1 MMHTLKFDPW
11 TQQDQTSLV
20 RFVMLYQAFLGT
32 ADNPNRSRNIEETR
46 TSILVI
52 DALAKVSDVVN
63 TGQMNETR
71 ILKAEGGEVSLDEAA
86 FKLLQR
92 SVDAYV
98 GQVQFAM
105 AKSAMDMKDFVDAAA
120 ASK

>member
-1 MMHTLKFDPW
+1 
-11 TQQDQTSLV
+11 
-20 RFVMLYQAFLGT
+20 MLYQAFLGT